1 MSAVQCRDGQNIHK
15 GKDDGEEC
23 RHVPELVPVPRGG
36 ENTADG
42 SETSELLGSFLG
54 EEIFH
59 LAYVAFQSL
68 YPQRYAGRERGKE
81 TVFLADIV
89 DYGEYKNGS
98 RSESITF
105 SMKGFLQKMA
115 YTIQTVILFGGLG
128 IFGYNEQIK
137 EGVINN
143 ATKNAIGT
151 IAFGIP
157 PILIIISMIVF
168 RSKFKIHGE
177 LAEKI
182 HSYITEKRAADG
194 DEK

>member
-1 MSAVQCRDGQNIHK
+1 
-15 GKDDGEEC
+15 
-23 RHVPELVPVPRGG
+23 
-36 ENTADG
+36 
-42 SETSELLGSFLG
+42 
-54 EEIFH
+54 
-59 LAYVAFQSL
+59 
-68 YPQRYAGRERGKE
+68 
-81 TVFLADIV
+81 
-89 DYGEYKNGS
+89 
-98 RSESITF
+98 
-105 SMKGFLQKMA
+105 MA